1 MNRYQRGQNLQQIT
15 MPWEASISPTNIIAR
30 HRDKTRRC
38 LEGKPR
44 LLDRWLWVVGPCMG
58 KDSLSTA
65 PLHEGR
71 RRRQAKTML
80 RNLSRTDLGTIHLNA
95 MEGLGN
101 REWELGTL

>member
-1 MNRYQRGQNLQQIT
+1 
-15 MPWEASISPTNIIAR
+15 
-30 HRDKTRRC
+30 
-38 LEGKPR
+38 
-44 LLDRWLWVVGPCMG
+44 MG